1 MVYNKDNAN
10 LDWQRNL
17 KPASQP
23 IARGNQVLVSYTRKR
38 NEAPVFKTSSTRCV
52 WPTSI
57 LVSDSRVFSRRLT
70 VKA

>member
-17 KPASQP
+17 KPASQH
-23 IARGNQVLVSYTRKR
+23 IARGNQVLVSYTLKR